1 MQHRGPCQVSCPV
14 LCFAM
19 AWRDDGIGEI
29 MRSLC
34 IALVL
39 ATCVSNSAR
48 ADDFD
53 RQDNDDTFR
62 QCVAQSARS
71 TGSMLVFQVMQNAC
85 LKLYRQSSML
95 SDAEKGYYACL
106 LRTLHG
112 VDNDIYAQMAAR
124 ACGEHR

>member
-1 MQHRGPCQVSCPV
+1 
-14 LCFAM
+14 M

-53 RQDNDDTFR
+53 GQDNDDTFR

-85 LKLYRQSSML
+85 LKRAEVLTHVTSKSATHGLRIIPPMPSSRQ
-95 SDAEKGYYACL
+95 A
-106 LRTLHG
+106 
-112 VDNDIYAQMAAR
+112 MAN
-124 ACGEHR
+124 H